1 MTRLRLII
9 VVRHRLRAGRRCRRI
24 GPGRSG
30 PCRQNTGRPSRCMMP
45 MPLRCHGGTDRC
57 REDNQNAQNQTRSH
71 GNFSDGPMVR
81 IQVSLGPHPR
91 NPRQPHGRSHPRHHA
106 RAVGEI
112 VRICKALLGAA
123 ACRISES
130 VRSFRDLRLPVS
142 LQVGTSPPASSFLS
156 NPLPS
161 QFLSLCFFLM
171 FGAFFTGHENLLLRE
186 GEAGGLHK
194 LVAARAIVRLRFRFA
209 PATPDTT
216 LRPSFSARLRHA

>member
-1 MTRLRLII
+1 
-9 VVRHRLRAGRRCRRI
+9 
-24 GPGRSG
+24 
-30 PCRQNTGRPSRCMMP
+30 MMP

-106 RAVGEI
+106 RAGGEI
-112 VRICKALLGAA
+112 VRICKALRGAA
-123 ACRISES
+123 ACRISEW

-142 LQVGTSPPASSFLS
+142 LQRWHFTTFVALLEQSFTFAVLA
-156 NPLPS
+156 L
-161 QFLSLCFFLM
+161 LLLLDVR
-171 FGAFFTGHENLLLRE
+171 AFFAGHENLLLRE
-186 GEAGGLHK
+186 GEAGGLHE